1 MTLYKMQCRS
11 EENAGLHTRH
21 ALCNSQLQ
29 SFELPEIRECQNDQ
43 ILRAFQISEWVTQPE
58 HPKWAKDNVK
68 VKVAGPWWVTS
79 YGCNGPGGPIKIRF
93 VNGLT

>member
-43 ILRAFQISEWVTQPE
+43 ILRAFQISEWVTRPE
-58 HPKWAKDNVK
+58 HPKWAKDHVRLARK
-68 VKVAGPWWVTS
+68 AAT
-79 YGCNGPGGPIKIRF
+79 
-93 VNGLT
+93 